1 MLSLEYVKKVD
12 CLVKILDVLEDTGID
27 EMKQEI
33 DNNHSKY
40 IKFVSRYFYGGRK
53 SEDEKNALL
62 EEFKGLKSL
71 TNSFFKKYHR
81 EVIRVNAKM
90 ETIVSDL
97 RKGDIETTGLDK
109 ILVICKQIENFIS
122 NMEDKDT
129 FSLENINELN
139 SYLKEYSDIKKSII
153 TLKDVY
159 KSFEINKQISE
170 NSSTVEFSFYTLD
183 ETIDNYS
190 SRLLSFKL
198 IYEILMRL
206 HNISEDSSNKLM
218 VIKSEK
224 ETTEYYKFSGTTTL
238 IKDFKFI
245 IKEWI
250 VDYIESES
258 NDISHIVSFKI
269 DAKIKSLV
277 ERNQINSDMADKYYN
292 VIKRALRNFQIDKCL
307 SVDINDEHISIDK
320 NDSEIFKKLTEEDI
334 KNIIGEKSSPPKTYN
349 DVMVENKESDTLKK
363 IQQNLLTSS
372 TPAVDEHFTDEL
384 FKKGIT
390 LLSIKRYTD
399 ALELFDKV
407 LKLNPDDYEAY
418 NYKAHVLIQLKKFT
432 EAIILTDKAIE
443 LKEDYREA
451 YLNKGTALFMMG
463 RHAEALIQY
472 HKTVDIDKDYSEG
485 YFNLGSC
492 YMMIEGKK
500 KEAIKAFTKALEI
513 TPNYPEALYNRACA
527 YVSESYFDECIRDLE
542 KAVGLDKSF
551 KSILKLDKDF
561 SAIQESQKFKS
572 LIA

>member
-12 CLVKILDVLEDTGID
+12 CLTKILDVLDNTGIE
-27 EMKQEI
+27 EMKNEI
-33 DNNHSKY
+33 EKNHSKY

-62 EEFKGLKSL
+62 DEFKSLKPL
-71 TNSFFKKYHR
+71 TDSFFKKYHR
-81 EVIRVNAKM
+81 DIIRVNAKM
-90 ETIVSDL
+90 ETIISDL
-97 RKGDIETTGLDK
+97 RKGDIQTTGLDK
-109 ILVICKQIENFIS
+109 MLVICKQIENFIS

-139 SYLKEYSDIKKSII
+139 NYLKEYSEIKSSIV
-153 TLKDVY
+153 TLKNIY
-159 KSFEINKQISE
+159 QSFSVERNVSDNTKIL
-170 NSSTVEFSFYTLD
+170 EFSFYTLD

-206 HNISEDSSNKLM
+206 HNIPEDSSNKLI

-224 ETTEYYKFSGTTTL
+224 EVTEYYKFLGNSTL
-238 IKDFKFI
+238 INDFKFI

-250 VDYIESES
+250 ADYIESES
-258 NDISHIVSFKI
+258 RDITHIVSFKI
-269 DAKIKSLV
+269 DAKIKNLV
-277 ERNQINSDMADKYYN
+277 EKNQINTDMADKYYN
-292 VIKRALRNFQIDKCL
+292 VIKRALRNLQLDKCL
-307 SVDINDEHISIDK
+307 SIDINKDHISIDK
-320 NDSEIFKKLTEEDI
+320 NDSESFNKLTEQDI
-334 KNIIGEKSSPPKTYN
+334 KNIIGENSSQLKTYN

-363 IQQNLLTSS
+363 IQQNLS
-372 TPAVDEHFTDEL
+372 TNTNAIKDEHVIDDL
-384 FKKGIT
+384 FKKGVT

-407 LKLNPDDYEAY
+407 LKLNPQDYEAY
-418 NYKAHVLIQLKKFT
+418 NYKAHVLIQLKRFT
-432 EAIILTDKAIE
+432 EAISLTDKAIE

-472 HKTVDIDKDYSEG
+472 HKTVDIDKNYSEG

-527 YVSESYFDECIRDLE
+527 YISESYFDECIRDLE

-551 KSILKLDKDF
+551 KSILRLDKDF
-561 SAIQESQKFKS
+561 SPIHESQKFKS